1 MSEFLAAAASTMN
14 VPEALVKRSA
24 EARAK
29 ATGSS
34 VDDVLAAWAG
44 GAPAP
49 ASTSAPVEPAPEP
62 QAVEPAPVSELET
75 PAAAAAPAAPEPA
88 PAPVAVA
95 VIEPDEDEDPIIA
108 VPVRERSRVGGRVGM
123 GFGLVAALFVMLF
136 SAQWLLARAGATES
150 EAGDISFTLTVVPGS
165 FLLGA
170 ALLGAAVGGV
180 GAGFVRAVTGWRE
193 RGMRLVSSSWSSTVI
208 GAVAGL
214 VTGVAV
220 AAVVLGSGE
229 VDALDETRTLVPLI
243 PTVLWTLLG
252 WVGGGWL
259 LGTLVQVFGVPAG
272 LDPEELESGATVR
285 ARLGTAFSLPV
296 VAALAI
302 LVLVLPA
309 AWVFIQFPSWAPL
322 IAIFISGGI
331 IAFAGLSAAR
341 PGMRISTGEFLAAA
355 AGIGV
360 VVLIV
365 VAVLTTQ
372 GGGDHGPADDHAS
385 EASTLIIHV

>member
-14 VPEALVKRSA
+14 VPEALVRRSA

-62 QAVEPAPVSELET
+62 QEAEPAPVSEPET
-75 PAAAAAPAAPEPA
+75 PAAAAAAVPEPA
-88 PAPVAVA
+88 SAAVAVA
-95 VIEPDEDEDPIIA
+95 VMELEEDEDPIIA
-108 VPVRERSRVGGRVGM
+108 VPVRERLRVGGRVGM

-165 FLLGA
+165 VLLGA

-193 RGMRLVSSSWSSTVI
+193 RGMRLVSSSWSSTAI
-208 GAVAGL
+208 GAIAGL

-229 VDALDETRTLVPLI
+229 VDALDETQTVVPLI

-272 LDPEELESGATVR
+272 LDPEESEIGATVR

-302 LVLVLPA
+302 LVLVLSA

-341 PGMRISTGEFLAAA
+341 PGMRISTGEFLVAA
-355 AGIGV
+355 AGVGV

-365 VAVLTTQ
+365 VAVLSTQ
-372 GGGDHGPADDHAS
+372 GGDDHGPTDDHTS